1 MSFSFLRQLT
11 TWLLLTAG
19 APAVQQSITAAN
31 MQQRLADETDRLMDA
46 TDLYPALQ
54 LYLHAKMHCFYV
66 CF

>member
-19 APAVQQSITAAN
+19 ALAVQQSITAAN
-31 MQQRLADETDRLMDA
+31 MQQRHADEMDRLTDA
-46 TDLYPALQ
+46 TDLNPALQ
-54 LYLHAKMHCFYV
+54 LCVHAKMHCFYV